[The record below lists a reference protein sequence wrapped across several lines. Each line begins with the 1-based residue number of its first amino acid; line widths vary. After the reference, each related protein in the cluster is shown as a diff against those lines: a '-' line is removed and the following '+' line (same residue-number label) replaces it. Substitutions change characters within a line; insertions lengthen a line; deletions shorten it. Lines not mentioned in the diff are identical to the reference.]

1 LVFDKIR
8 KVYGEYPRDFWV
20 IMCTLFVDHMGSALI
35 FPFLA
40 LFISAKFGVG
50 MWEIGQLFLIVAMAT
65 MAGSMMGGALTDK
78 LGRKAVMIFGLVVS
92 AFSMLGLGLVSDLSA
107 VYMIG
112 LIVGLFANVGGPA
125 REAMIADLLP
135 EHKRA
140 DGFGLSRVLMN
151 LTVVIGP
158 ALGGL
163 VAVTYGYLWLFIIDA
178 ITSTTT
184 AMVVSLIIP
193 ETKPTISDKPK
204 ESIVQTL
211 GGYLKVATDKIFI
224 AFVLVSVLVI
234 AVYVQMNTSL
244 GLYLRDS
251 HGISDQGFGYILTLN
266 AAMVVAFQFW
276 ITRRIKN
283 TPPMLIMAL
292 GTVFV
297 GAGFLM
303 YGLVSTYLLFLAA
316 MAIITV
322 GEMLFAPVSQA
333 LVAHLA
339 PEHMRGRYMAM
350 FGFAWTIPTGFAPL
364 AAGYIT
370 SSLGSQWVWY
380 ICGLVSIAA
389 IAGYLILHVR
399 MKTELQISVQED
411 KTITEPITVALP
423 EIAREEKSI

>member
-1 LVFDKIR
+1 MFERIR
-8 KVYGEYPRDFWV
+8 KVYGEYPRNFWV
-20 IMCTLFVDHMGSALI
+20 IMCALFVDHLGGALI

-50 MWEIGQLFLIVAMAT
+50 MWEIGQLFAIVATAT

-78 LGRKAVMIFGLVVS
+78 LGRKNVMIFGLIIS

-107 VYMIG
+107 VYIIG
-112 LIVGLFANVGGPA
+112 LIVGLFASVGGPA

-140 DGFGLSRVLMN
+140 DGFGLDRVLMN
-151 LTVVIGP
+151 LTVTIGP

-163 VAVTYGYLWLFIIDA
+163 VAVTYGYFWLFIIDA

-184 AMVVSLIIP
+184 AIAVFLIIP
-193 ETKPTISDKPK
+193 ETKPTLSDRPK

-211 GGYLKVATDKIFI
+211 TGYFKVATDKIFI

-244 GLYLRDS
+244 GLYLRDA

-266 AAMVVAFQFW
+266 AAIVVALQFW
-276 ITRRIKN
+276 VTRRIKKA
-283 TPPMLIMAL
+283 PPMMIMAL
-292 GTVFV
+292 GTLFV

-303 YGLVSTYLLFLAA
+303 YGLVSTYLLFLVA

-370 SSLGSQWVWY
+370 SNLGSQWVWY

-389 IAGYLILHVR
+389 IVGYLILHVR
-399 MKTELQISVQED
+399 MKTKLQIGVQED
-411 KTITEPITVALP
+411 KSIMEPTTVALP
-423 EIAREEKSI
+423 EVTCQEK